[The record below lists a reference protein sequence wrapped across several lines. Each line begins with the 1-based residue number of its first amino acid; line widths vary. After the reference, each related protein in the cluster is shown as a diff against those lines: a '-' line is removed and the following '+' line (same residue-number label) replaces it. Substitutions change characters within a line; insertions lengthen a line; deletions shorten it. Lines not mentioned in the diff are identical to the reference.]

1 MPLAPREEIES
12 EVRRL
17 CAQGQHARAAEAA
30 IRGYGP
36 EVFGVL
42 MATLRNELAAE
53 EVFSLWSERLWR
65 GLAGFTWGCSLRT
78 WVYVL
83 ARNASMDFHRRE
95 RFREKLAQPF
105 PDSDALSR
113 LAEQVRSE
121 TRPYLRTE
129 AKDRLS
135 ALRERLP
142 PEDRELLVLR
152 LDRRL
157 EWKDLALIMLG
168 REDVPGDVLTR
179 ESQRLRKR
187 FQLLKDELVELGR
200 REGLFQPE

>member
-1 MPLAPREEIES
+1 MSSSREQLEQ

-17 CAQGQHARAAEAA
+17 SGQGLHALAAEAS

-36 EVFGVL
+36 EVFGML
-42 MATLRNELAAE
+42 MATLRNETAAE

-65 GLAGFTWGCSLRT
+65 GLASFSWSCTLRT
-78 WVYVL
+78 WAYILV
-83 ARNASMDFHRRE
+83 RNACTDFRRHEHHRAR
-95 RFREKLAQPF
+95 LDQPL
-105 PDSDALSR
+105 PDSDVISGIAD
-113 LAEQVRSE
+113 QVRSE
-121 TRPYLRTE
+121 TQPYLRTD

-135 ALRERLP
+135 ELRERLP

-157 EWKDLALIMLG
+157 EWKELARVMLG
-168 REDVPGDVLTR
+168 REDVAHDALTR
-179 ESQRLRKR
+179 ETQRLRKR

-200 REGLFQPE
+200 REGLFAQE

>member
-1 MPLAPREEIES
+1 MASPREQLEQ

-17 CAQGQHARAAEAA
+17 SGQGQHALAAEAS

-36 EVFGVL
+36 EIFGML
-42 MATLRNELAAE
+42 MATLRDETAAE

-65 GLAGFTWGCSLRT
+65 GLAGFSWSCTLRT
-78 WVYVL
+78 WAYILV
-83 ARNASMDFHRRE
+83 RNACTDFRRHEQHRARMD
-95 RFREKLAQPF
+95 QPL
-105 PDSDALSR
+105 PDSDVISGIAQ
-113 LAEQVRSE
+113 QVRSE
-121 TRPYLRTE
+121 TQPYLRTD

-135 ALRERLP
+135 SLRERLP

-152 LDRRL
+152 LDRQM
-157 EWKDLALIMLG
+157 EWKELARVMLG
-168 REDVPGDVLTR
+168 QEDVAPAALSR

-200 REGLFQPE
+200 REGLFLQE

>member
-1 MPLAPREEIES
+1 MSSPREQLEQ

-17 CAQGQHARAAEAA
+17 CEQGQHALAAEAS

-36 EVFGVL
+36 EVFGAL
-42 MATLRNELAAE
+42 MATLRNEAAAE

-65 GLAGFTWGCSLRT
+65 GLAGFGWGCTLRT
-78 WVYVL
+78 WAYIL
-83 ARNASMDFHRRE
+83 ARNACTDFRRHEHHRE
-95 RFREKLAQPF
+95 RLAQPL
-105 PDSDALSR
+105 PDSEVISGIAQ
-113 LAEQVRSE
+113 QVRSE
-121 TRPYLRTE
+121 TQPHLRTD

-157 EWKDLALIMLG
+157 EWKELALVMLG
-168 REDVPGDVLTR
+168 QEDVAREALTR

-200 REGLFQPE
+200 REGLFLQE